1 EFQTANAISIVTVI
15 ASASEAI
22 HRWRSELESWI
33 ASSLSLLA
41 MTSRH
46 GFAISRREAPEGC
59 EISSPRRAWGM
70 PGAQCARSL
79 ACSVKNTRVRAYPAG
94 LESGDS
100 QRSADERVW
109 RP

>member
-1 EFQTANAISIVTVI
+1 MDSGLAAARRPGMTACRDHGYGFEFQTANAISIVTVI

-46 GFAISRREAPEGC
+46 GFAISRREAPE
-59 EISSPRRAWGM
+59 
-70 PGAQCARSL
+70 
-79 ACSVKNTRVRAYPAG
+79 
-94 LESGDS
+94 
-100 QRSADERVW
+100 
-109 RP
+109 